1 MTPVHVVLA
10 GGSCGN
16 TLYLIEDQLKES
28 FQKWDF
34 DVHLTTQSIWQ
45 RFDLP
50 AGVQLVLQTLPAYN
64 PANLTCPVISVR
76 PMIRD
81 RKDPQTLET
90 IKSKIQAISF
100 APVPSRSE
108 ALALG
113 EHDG

>member
-28 FQKWDF
+28 FQEWGF
-34 DVHLTTQSIWQ
+34 DVRLTTQSIWQ

-50 AGVQLVLQTLPAYN
+50 TGVQLVLQTLPAYN
-64 PANLTCPVISVR
+64 PADLASPVISVR

-81 RKDPQTLET
+81 RQDPQTLEA
-90 IKSKIQAISF
+90 IKNEIEAICS
-100 APVPSRSE
+100 VPDPTNVRE
-108 ALALG
+108 VALG
-113 EHDG
+113 EHNG